1 MKPLKY
7 IILSLL
13 SACVPAVHADTVRLD
28 RTLCR
33 QMALEHSEQLAI
45 AENEVKRA
53 ELDRKIAGTALLPKL
68 DGSATA
74 LYMLP
79 DIDMMGST
87 LQVRGMYM
95 AGIQIVQPIY
105 TGGKITAGRKLAG
118 IGRKVAGEQLRMCR
132 MDIIADADNSYW
144 TYVAVLDKVSLVEAF
159 RSMID
164 TLYVQTAAAVEAGM
178 AIENDLLRISARQS
192 DLDYQLQK
200 ARNGAELCRI
210 ALCNTIGVSADTH
223 IEISREIPPAE
234 QPGMLSTD
242 ISARPEVR
250 LLENQV
256 EAARQQVNLTRSDF
270 LPTVGLSLGYNYY
283 GNIKMKGVADLGQGN
298 YVPFKQEYR
307 DGIAMGVLSV
317 NIPLFHWGEGVKKV
331 RKARLAVDNA
341 RLDLADKTRLM
352 DLEARQSVTNL
363 IDGYNMIKAAEKSL
377 SQAAENLRVMQDR
390 YDESLSPL
398 TDLLDAQTQWHQARS
413 SVIEASTQYQIYR
426 TAWLRATGQLD
437 AD

>member
-1 MKPLKY
+1 MRPLRY
-7 IILSLL
+7 ITLLLL
-13 SACVPAVHADTVRLD
+13 SACVSAASADTVRLD
-28 RTLCR
+28 RTTCR
-33 QMALEHSEQLAI
+33 KMALEHSEQLTI

-53 ELDRKIAGTALLPKL
+53 ELDRKIANTALLPKF

-95 AGIQIVQPIY
+95 AGIQLVQPIY

-118 IGRKVAGEQLRMCR
+118 IGKKVADEQLRMCR
-132 MDIIADADNSYW
+132 MDIIANADNSYW
-144 TYVAVLDKVSLVEAF
+144 TYVAVLDKVRLVEAF
-159 RSMID
+159 RNMVD
-164 TLYVQTAAAVEAGM
+164 TLYSQTAIAVEAGM
-178 AIENDLLRISARQS
+178 AIENDLLRISAKQS

-210 ALCNTIGVSADTH
+210 ALCNTIGVSPDTQ
-223 IEISREIPPAE
+223 IEVSQEIPGADE
-234 QPGMLSTD
+234 PGSLSTD
-242 ISARPEVR
+242 ITARPEVH
-250 LLENQV
+250 LLERQV
-256 EAARQQVNLTRSDF
+256 EAARQQVNMTRSDF

-283 GNIKMKGVADLGQGN
+283 GNIKMKGTVDLGQGN
-298 YVPFKQEYR
+298 YMPFTQEYR

-317 NIPLFHWGEGVKKV
+317 SIPLFHWGEGMKKVKKA
-331 RKARLAVDNA
+331 KIAVENA

-377 SQAAENLRVMQDR
+377 TQASENLRVMQDR
-390 YDESLSPL
+390 YDESISPL
-398 TDLLDAQTQWHQARS
+398 TDLLDAQTQWQQAKS
-413 SVIEASTQYQIYR
+413 NLIEASTQYQIYR
-426 TAWLRATGQLD
+426 TAWLRATGRLD
-437 AD
+437 AE